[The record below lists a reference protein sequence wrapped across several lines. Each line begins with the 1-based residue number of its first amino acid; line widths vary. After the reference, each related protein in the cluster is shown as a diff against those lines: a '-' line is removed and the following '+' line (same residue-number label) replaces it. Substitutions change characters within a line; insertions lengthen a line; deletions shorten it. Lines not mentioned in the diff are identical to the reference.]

1 MYKYSFQ
8 NDYAEGA
15 HPRILETLSRTNLVQ
30 ESGYGEDHY
39 SLEAAGLIQR
49 AIGNPQADIHFVS
62 GGTQANLLMLSSFL
76 RSFESVIAVDSG
88 HICVHEAGAIEATGH
103 KINTVKGQ
111 DGKVTVPEIEAVVAA
126 HGDEHMVKPRVVF
139 ISHSTEV
146 GTIYSAQEMR
156 AISAICKQLNL
167 YLYLDGARLGSAL
180 TSQSS
185 DLDLKEVCQ
194 LVDAF
199 YIGGTKNG
207 ALLGEA
213 LVINH
218 PQLKPDFRHSI
229 KQKGALLSKGRLLG
243 IQFLEMFRDD
253 LYFDL
258 ARNANQ
264 MAGRLTLGIRRLGY
278 PFLTDSPT
286 NQIFPIFPDAI
297 LQKLNQM
304 YCFYVWSKVDSQHSS
319 ARLVT
324 SWATDQKAVD
334 SFLHDLEDL
343 TQKVDDL

>member
-8 NDYAEGA
+8 NDYSEGA
-15 HPRILETLSRTNLVQ
+15 HPRIIEALAKTNFSQ
-30 ESGYGEDHY
+30 ELGYGEDAY
-39 SLEAAGLIQR
+39 CLEAAGLIR
-49 AIGNPQADIHFVS
+49 SAVGNADADIHFVS

-76 RSFESVIAVDSG
+76 RPFESVIAVESG
-88 HICVHEAGAIEATGH
+88 HICVHETGAIELTGH
-103 KINTVKGQ
+103 KINTVRGM
-111 DGKVTVPEIEAVVAA
+111 DGKVTVPEIEAVVAG

-146 GTIYSAQEMR
+146 GTIYSAQEIR
-156 AISAICKQLNL
+156 AISEACKRLNL

-180 TSQSS
+180 ASKSS
-185 DLDLKEVCQ
+185 DLDLKQLCQ
-194 LVDAF
+194 WVDAF

-218 PQLKPDFRHSI
+218 PQLKPDFRYCM
-229 KQKGALLSKGRLLG
+229 KQRGALLSKSRLLG
-243 IQFLEMFRDD
+243 IQFVELFRDN

-264 MAGRLTLGIRRLGY
+264 MAERLTLGIAKAGY
-278 PFLTDSPT
+278 TFQSASPT

-297 LQKLNQM
+297 IEKLSQM
-304 YCFYVWSKVDSQHSS
+304 YRFYVWNKVDSQHS
-319 ARLVT
+319 AVRLVT
-324 SWATDQKAVD
+324 SWATHEKAVD
-334 SFLHDLEDL
+334 GFLADLEGIDL
-343 TQKVDDL
+343 